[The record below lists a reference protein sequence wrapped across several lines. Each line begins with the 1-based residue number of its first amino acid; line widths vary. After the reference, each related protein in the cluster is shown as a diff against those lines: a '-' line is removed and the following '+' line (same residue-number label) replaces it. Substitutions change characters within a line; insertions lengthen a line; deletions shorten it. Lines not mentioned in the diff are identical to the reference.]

1 MAEHTA
7 KKNGTRIFAIAF
19 VVAMFVAIGFLMTR
33 KTVIP
38 VRAELSRRESIL
50 NTISTNGKIEPA
62 DNFEAHAPIPAAV
75 KRVLVKEGDH
85 VRAGQLLLALDDGDA
100 RAQAAKAAAQI
111 KAAEADVNAV
121 SKGGTHEEVLQN
133 QADLAKARAD
143 LNSAER
149 NLIALQKLQQTG
161 AASTGELNEAQNRVK
176 RAQADVQLLE
186 QRQSAR
192 YSNPEVQRVQAQA
205 AEARAAYS
213 AAEQA
218 VRSAN
223 IVAPRD
229 GVVYSLPVR
238 AGNFVAAG
246 DLLVQVAN
254 LEKMQVRTF
263 VDEPEIG
270 KLQPGQKVTVSWD
283 AIPGRVWGGVVS
295 RVPTTVVMHGTR
307 SVGELICAVDNADL
321 KLLPNVNVSVSV
333 ITDRQDNAITVSRE
347 AVIQDQGKR
356 FIYEVL
362 GNKLKRHEVQTGVS
376 NLTRIQITKGL
387 DENVRVALGAVNA
400 QPLTDGAPV
409 KVVE

>member
-111 KAAEADVNAV
+111 KAAAADVNAV